1 VRTVPIIGLTTYYAT
16 ARFGRWDRPAA
27 FLANEYFELVAA
39 AGARPVLL
47 PPCRDAS
54 GGPGE
59 GAADVVAALDGLVLV
74 GGPDLDPG
82 HYGAPLHPE
91 AGGAEPVRDESERAL
106 AEAALDADLPVLAIC
121 RGLQLVN
128 VVLGGTLHQ
137 HVPDIVEHRE
147 HQPEGGAF
155 SDMDVT
161 TVPGTVTAAIFGDKA
176 TVRCSHH
183 QAVERLG
190 EGLMVSAR
198 SVAAGLVEA
207 AELPRARFVV
217 GVQWHPEEG
226 RDLRPFRALVD
237 AVR

>member
-1 VRTVPIIGLTTYYAT
+1 VLSHVVDEEVTGDALADGAALEVGERHDHGVHRAFGDERAQCLNVEHAALYARLRPPGRSAHDPARPARGAPGGYLGRAHRADHRPHHYYAT

-47 PPCRDAS
+47 PPCRMRVA
-54 GGPGE
+54 GPG

-74 GGPDLDPG
+74 EDPISTRPLR
-82 HYGAPLHPE
+82 GAAAPRS
-91 AGGAEPVRDESERAL
+91 GGAEPVRDESERAL

-147 HQPEGGAF
+147 HQPEGAP
-155 SDMDVT
+155 SPT
-161 TVPGTVTAAIFGDKA
+161 WT
-176 TVRCSHH
+176 
-183 QAVERLG
+183 
-190 EGLMVSAR
+190 
-198 SVAAGLVEA
+198 
-207 AELPRARFVV
+207 
-217 GVQWHPEEG
+217 
-226 RDLRPFRALVD
+226 
-237 AVR
+237 